1 MVWSARKPTSYIIN
15 VFTIE
20 DKILP
25 ELEYLRDGILDGTI
39 SNSDD
44 RVEVS
49 RDTDEIAAIWAD
61 RLTTAITDWTNTIDW
76 TTPDFNPASAT
87 TELLKKAAK
96 TSAESQICKHG

>member
-1 MVWSARKPTSYIIN
+1 M
-15 VFTIE
+15 FTIE

-44 RVEVS
+44 ELEAVS

-87 TELLKKAAK
+87 TEMRKKPQK
-96 TSAESQICKHG
+96 PLRKPNCKHG